1 MPKPPA
7 KPAAR
12 VPLYLVSA
20 CLAGRACRYDG
31 TACPVPELK
40 RLVEAGLALT
50 VCPEELG
57 GLPTPRPPVEIR
69 QGRAMDRNGRD
80 VTAQF
85 EQGAEAVVALAR
97 ARNIRRAILKE
108 RSPSCGCGLIYD
120 GTFSRCFVAGDGITV
135 AKLRRAGV
143 IVRGESDYAVDPNFF
158 SPGNFPDVFPPK

>member
-1 MPKPPA
+1 MPEPFTKPD
-7 KPAAR
+7 AR
-12 VPLYLVSA
+12 APLYLVSA
-20 CLAGRACRYDG
+20 CLAGRACRYNG
-31 TACPVPELK
+31 TACAVPELK
-40 RLVEAGLALT
+40 RLVEAGLALA

-69 QGRAMDRNGRD
+69 HGRAMDRHGRD

-85 EQGAEAVVALAR
+85 LQGAEAALVLAR

-120 GTFSRCFVAGDGITV
+120 GTFSRRLTAGDGITV
-135 AKLRRAGV
+135 ARLRRAGV

-158 SPGNFPDVFPPK
+158 SPENFPDVFPPK